1 MHGRWVLH
9 HGDHQKHWMG
19 GWRGDQCFWSLWG
32 LGFYCKVTSLEL
44 PPHGTNG

>member
-9 HGDHQKHWMG
+9 HGDHGKHWMG

-32 LGFYCKVTSLEL
+32 LGFNCQVTSLEL
-44 PPHGTNG
+44 PPHGSNG